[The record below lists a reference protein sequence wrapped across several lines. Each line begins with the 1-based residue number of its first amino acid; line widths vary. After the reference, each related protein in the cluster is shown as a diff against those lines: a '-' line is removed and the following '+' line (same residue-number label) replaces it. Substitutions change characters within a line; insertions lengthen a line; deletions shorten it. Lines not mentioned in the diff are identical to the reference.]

1 MSRNEKTAVNQT
13 APHRKS
19 ETLLELKDVKKY
31 FDVTERWFKRK
42 RDYLR
47 AVDGVSLTVNKG
59 ETLGIVGESGCGKS
73 TTGNLIVRL
82 LDPTEGEIIFEGDNL
97 TELDGEKLRQK
108 RQSIQMI
115 FQDPYSSLNPRMR
128 VFELI
133 AEPLRTHKTHKGK
146 ALKERVYELMETVG
160 LSEEMARRYPH
171 EFSGGQRQRIGIARA
186 LALNP
191 KMIVCDEPVSALDVS
206 IQSQI
211 LNLMKR
217 LQSQFD
223 LTLVFI
229 AHGLPAV
236 KHISDR
242 IAVMYLGKVV
252 ELTTRDKLFANPL
265 HPYTEGLLS
274 AVPVPDPEV
283 RDSRERVVLQGD
295 IPSPVDPPS
304 GCSFHTRCPFADKKC
319 KQETPE
325 FIELAPDHFAACH
338 YPLEGG
344 KGTFQS
350 SDEPGQEG
358 SDKNHV

>member
-1 MSRNEKTAVNQT
+1 MNKAKTAVKPTQQS
-13 APHRKS
+13 KS
-19 ETLLELKDVKKY
+19 KSPLLELKNVKKH
-31 FDVTERWFKRK
+31 FDVTEGWFTKERE
-42 RDYLR
+42 YLR
-47 AVDGVSLTVNKG
+47 AVDGLNFTVKKG

-82 LDPTEGEIIFEGDNL
+82 LDPTEGEIIFEGEDL
-97 TELDGEKLRQK
+97 TKLEGEKLRQK
-108 RQSIQMI
+108 RRDIQMI
-115 FQDPYSSLNPRMR
+115 FQDPFSSLNPRMR

-133 AEPLRTHKTHKGK
+133 AEPLRTHQTHKGED
-146 ALKERVYELMETVG
+146 LKKRVYELMDTVG
-160 LSEEMARRYPH
+160 LNEEMAQRFPH

-191 KMIVCDEPVSALDVS
+191 KLIVCDEPVSALDVS

-211 LNLMKR
+211 LNLLQR
-217 LQSQFD
+217 LQKELE

-252 ELTTRDKLFANPL
+252 ELTTREKLFANPM

-283 RDSRERVVLQGD
+283 RESRERVVLKGD
-295 IPSPVDPPS
+295 IPSPVNPPS
-304 GCSFHTRCPFADKKC
+304 GCSFHTRCPFADEKC
-319 KQETPE
+319 KQEVPE
-325 FIELAPDHFAACH
+325 FRELKPDHFVSCH
-338 YPLEGG
+338 YPLESG
-344 KGTFQS
+344 KGTLQ
-350 SDEPGQEG
+350 
-358 SDKNHV
+358 NN

>member
-1 MSRNEKTAVNQT
+1 MNKVKTETNN
-13 APHRKS
+13 PRKA
-19 ETLLELKDVKKY
+19 EVEQPLLEIRGLKKH
-31 FDVTERWFKRK
+31 FDVTGGWFKK
-42 RDYLR
+42 NKEYLR
-47 AVDGVSLTVNKG
+47 AVDGIDLKVKRG

-82 LDPTEGEIIFEGDNL
+82 LEPTEGEIIFEGENL
-97 TELDGEKLRQK
+97 AELTGEELRQK
-108 RQSIQMI
+108 RKDIQMI
-115 FQDPYSSLNPRMR
+115 FQDPFSSLNPRMR

-133 AEPLRTHKTHKGK
+133 AEPLRTHQTHKGDE
-146 ALKERVYELMETVG
+146 LKKRVFELMDVVG
-160 LSEEMARRYPH
+160 LSPEFAQRFPH

-191 KMIVCDEPVSALDVS
+191 KLLVCDEPVSALDVS

-211 LNLMKR
+211 LNLLKR
-217 LQSQFD
+217 LQEQFN

-252 ELTTRDKLFANPL
+252 ELTTREKLFAHPM
-265 HPYTEGLLS
+265 HPYTEGLLT

-283 RDSRERVVLQGD
+283 RDTRERVVLKGD
-295 IPSPVDPPS
+295 IPSPVNPPS
-304 GCSFHTRCPFADKKC
+304 GCSFHTRCPFADEKC
-319 KQETPE
+319 KQDTPE
-325 FIELAPDHFAACH
+325 FKELKPDHFVACH

-344 KGTFQS
+344 KGTIQNPS
-350 SDEPGQEG
+350 
-358 SDKNHV
+358 